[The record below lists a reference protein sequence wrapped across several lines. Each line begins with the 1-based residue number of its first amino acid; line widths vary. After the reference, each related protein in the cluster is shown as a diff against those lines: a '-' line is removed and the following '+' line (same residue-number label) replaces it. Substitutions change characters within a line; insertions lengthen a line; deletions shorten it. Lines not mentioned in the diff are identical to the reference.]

1 MGSKRGTQ
9 GILSHRIANIFS
21 RSHLGFLI
29 SMSGGGETGHAPTLA
44 GDPGPTL
51 WRRRRRNRSRSII
64 LQETGARAGA
74 TMNQNPAGTGP
85 RS

>member
-9 GILSHRIANIFS
+9 GILSHKIANIFS

-29 SMSGGGETGHAPTLA
+29 SMSGGGETGPAPTLA

-51 WRRRRRNRSRSII
+51 WRRRSRSRSTI

-85 RS
+85 KS

>member
-9 GILSHRIANIFS
+9 GILSHKIANIFS

-29 SMSGGGETGHAPTLA
+29 SMSGGGETGPAPTLA

-51 WRRRRRNRSRSII
+51 WRSRSTI

-74 TMNQNPAGTGP
+74 TMNQNPAGTEP